1 MTAEG
6 VVPAVRR
13 SLGQVG
19 AFLPESPSDP
29 TPAEVQRQACRRL
42 EALGYRSAWTNE
54 LIGKDSFAQLAV
66 LLAAT
71 ERMVFGTCIA
81 NIWARPAQTAHGA
94 AIVLSEAYPGR
105 LILGLGVGYPQQA
118 DTVGKEFGRP
128 VDTMRDYLATMDAA
142 APETPA
148 LYARILGANRPRM
161 LDLAARMTDGALP
174 AGSTPTDTAATR
186 TVLGP
191 DKLVVVY
198 LDVST
203 SQGTTD
209 QVTATIQAHLAAGA
223 DHVIAG
229 AAFGTTFRASTTRLE
244 ELAPALAALL

>member
-1 MTAEG
+1 VTAEG

-29 TPAEVQRQACRRL
+29 TPAEVQRQVCRRL

-54 LIGKDSFAQLAV
+54 LIGEDSFAQLAV

-94 AIVLSEAYPGR
+94 ATVLSEAYPGR
-105 LILGLGVGYPQQA
+105 LVLGLGVGYPQQA
-118 DTVGKEFGRP
+118 DTVGMDLGRP

-148 LYARILGANRPRM
+148 PPPPPVRSWAQ
-161 LDLAARMTDGALP
+161 T
-174 AGSTPTDTAATR
+174 SSS
-186 TVLGP
+186 
-191 DKLVVVY
+191 
-198 LDVST
+198 ST
-203 SQGTTD
+203 ST
-209 QVTATIQAHLAAGA
+209 
-223 DHVIAG
+223 
-229 AAFGTTFRASTTRLE
+229 
-244 ELAPALAALL
+244 